1 MYRVYSKKDKKW
13 IADKIYMSQDGDLYI
28 LKNSIFSG
36 VKLEPLEEGMYVCHD
51 DINLYDKENKLI
63 FEGDYLE
70 AEISEDETVIGLVAY
85 VSELSGYVIL
95 CVNSDT
101 FYTLGSEVSERIKI
115 VGNVFDGYEGGE

>member
-36 VKLEPLEEGMYVCHD
+36 VKLEPLEEGMYVRHD